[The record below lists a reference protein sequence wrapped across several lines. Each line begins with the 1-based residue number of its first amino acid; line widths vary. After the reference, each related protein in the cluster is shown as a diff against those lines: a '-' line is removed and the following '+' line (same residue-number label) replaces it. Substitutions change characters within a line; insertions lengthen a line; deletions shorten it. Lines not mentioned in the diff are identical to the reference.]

1 MQITNF
7 VKCAVLGVAL
17 GGGAFSALALPQD
30 PSQQQTTDP
39 LADAARKAREEK
51 KNAAKPKKVL
61 TEDDIANRASDK
73 AQDSSANQSSS
84 SGSTGGQSTTAT
96 SAGQSSTEADWRKR
110 FKIARDKISA
120 AERQLDVMQREFEKA
135 QIQYYPDPQ
144 KALMEQ
150 NNRQEINDRAAKIEA
165 QKVQIKKLKQ
175 DLSDL
180 EDDLRKSG
188 GEPGWARE

>member
-1 MQITNF
+1 MRVTTF

-17 GGGAFSALALPQD
+17 GGGAFSTLAWPQD
-30 PSQQQTTDP
+30 SSQQQTTDP

-51 KNAAKPKKVL
+51 KNAAKPKKIL
-61 TEDDIANRASDK
+61 TEDDIASK
-73 AQDSSANQSSS
+73 ATAKTQDSSANQSSS
-84 SGSTGGQSTTAT
+84 SGSIGAQPTNAT
-96 SAGQSSTEADWRKR
+96 SAGQSSAEADWRKR

-120 AERQLDVMQREFEKA
+120 AERQLDVMQREFDKA

-144 KALMEQ
+144 KALLEQ
-150 NNRQEINDRAAKIEA
+150 YSRQEINDRAAKIDA

-180 EDDLRKSG
+180 EDDLRRSG